1 MADKKTQMRD
11 DQRTLQS
18 NIKYNYKDLTKYSL
32 FLGGLNVKAKALEQY
47 DPLKTGYTRI
57 FFVQMPKFMNHIMEK
72 STKNFKH
79 MLEYGFKSIDGL
91 QNLTMEYEQ
100 ITGGYAGRSFEIPT
114 ILKDETNAITIK
126 VQEMSGSPVREYIET
141 WLTGISDP
149 HTGLCHYHGAIDD
162 DPVTGNQTME
172 AIQANQVAEAI
183 YVSTDNTGRN
193 IEFACLLSNM
203 IPKVVKRDHF
213 NYESGTHNA
222 VEYDIEFTCTQYCS
236 PDVNTVAALLLKK
249 YRILTNYLNFKS
261 DYLSAKGNTLVANR
275 FEDANIADWTLGE
288 GENKM
293 NTIR

>member
-1 MADKKTQMRD
+1 MADTKTSARD
-11 DQRTLQS
+11 TQRTLQS
-18 NIKYNYKDLTKYSL
+18 NIKHNYKDLTKYSL

-57 FFVQMPKFMNHIMEK
+57 FFVQMPKFMKSIMKE

-91 QNLTMEYEQ
+91 QNLTMDYEQ

-114 ILKDETNAITIK
+114 ILKDDTNAITIK
-126 VQEMSGSPVREYIET
+126 VQEMSGSPVREYIEM
-141 WLTGISDP
+141 WLTGIADP

-162 DPVTGNQTME
+162 DYATGNPKME

-183 YVSTDNTGRN
+183 YVSTDHTGRN

-222 VEYDIEFTCTQYCS
+222 VEYDIEFTCTQYTS
-236 PDVNTVAALLLKK
+236 PDVNRVAALLLRK
-249 YRILTNYLNFKS
+249 YKILTNYLNFKS
-261 DYLSAKGNTLVANR
+261 DYLTSSNGLVKG
-275 FEDANIADWTLGE
+275 FEDSKIEDWTLGE
-288 GENKM
+288 GEPGFNKLK
-293 NTIR
+293 